1 MMKAMILEACGPIE
15 QRPLQFRDVPRP
27 RPGRGQVLLK
37 VGACGVC
44 RSNLHMIEGDWPGV
58 PTKFPII
65 PGHEVVGRIEE
76 LGEGVDWLP
85 VGARA
90 GVQPLFST
98 CGHCEFCLSGRD
110 QLCQSKEITG
120 ETIDGGFAEYMVA
133 DARHTHLVPD
143 SLSDVAAASLFC
155 PGITAF
161 GSVAK
166 AGLTPSKTAAVFGV
180 GGVGHVVLQMALL
193 HGGSVTAVARSAAH
207 QAVAEELGATHVID
221 ASRED
226 PGEVLART
234 GGVDAT
240 FVFAPSNELVRQAI
254 QATKPG
260 GIIITGVN
268 VDLGRFAFATE
279 KTVVGSLLGNRQ
291 QMREVLD
298 LAAAGKIH
306 VVHEQQPLE
315 AANETLARL
324 KRGEIRARAILVP

>member
-1 MMKAMILEACGPIE
+1 MKAAILEGYGPIE
-15 QRPLQFRDVPRP
+15 QSPLKLRDLPRP
-27 RPGRGQVLLK
+27 RPDRGQVLLK

-58 PTKFPII
+58 PKAFPIV

-76 LGEGVDWLP
+76 LGEGVEWPP

-98 CGHCEFCLSGRD
+98 CGRCEYCLNGRD
-110 QLCQSKEITG
+110 HLCQAKEITG
-120 ETIDGGFAEYMVA
+120 ETVDGGFAEFMVA
-133 DARHTHLVPD
+133 DARHVHLLPD
-143 SLSDVAAASLFC
+143 HVGDVEAASLFC
-155 PGITAF
+155 PGITAY
-161 GSVAK
+161 GAVSK
-166 AGLTPSKTAAVFGV
+166 AGLTPSRTAAVFGI

-193 HGGSVTAVARSAAH
+193 HGGSVTAVTRGPAH
-207 QAVAEELGATHVID
+207 LAVAEELGATHVID

-234 GGVDAT
+234 SGVDAS
-240 FVFAPSNELVRQAI
+240 FVFGPSNELVRQAI
-254 QATKPG
+254 HATKPG
-260 GIIITGVN
+260 GIVITGVN

-279 KTVVGSLLGNRQ
+279 KTIVGSLLGTRQ

-306 VVHEQQPLE
+306 VVHDRQPLE
-315 AANETLARL
+315 SVNETLAQL

>member
-1 MMKAMILEACGPIE
+1 MKAAILETCGPIE
-15 QRPLQFRDVPRP
+15 SSPLQIRDLPTP
-27 RPGRGQVLLK
+27 HPGRGQLLLK

-58 PTKFPII
+58 PSRFPII

-76 LGEGVDWLP
+76 LGEGVEGLP

-98 CGHCEFCLSGRD
+98 CGRCEFCLAGRD
-110 QLCQSKEITG
+110 HLCQSKEITG
-120 ETIDGGFAEYMVA
+120 ETVDGGFAEYMIA

-143 SLSDVAAASLFC
+143 SLDDVAAASLFC

-166 AGLTPSKTAAVFGV
+166 AALTPSKTAAVFGI
-180 GGVGHVVLQMALL
+180 GGVGHLVLQMALL
-193 HGGSVTAVARSAAH
+193 HGGPVTAVTRGAAH
-207 QAVAEELGATHVID
+207 LAVAEELGATGVID
-221 ASRED
+221 SSRQD
-226 PGEVLART
+226 AGEVLSRT
-234 GGVDAT
+234 GGVDAA
-240 FVFAPSNELVRQAI
+240 FVFGPSNELVRQAI
-254 QATKPG
+254 AATKPG
-260 GIIITGVN
+260 GIIVTGVN
-268 VDLGRFAFATE
+268 ADLGRFAFATE
-279 KTVVGSLLGNRQ
+279 KTVVGSLLGTRQ
-291 QMREVLD
+291 QMRQVID
-298 LAAAGKIH
+298 LAAAGRIH

>member
-1 MMKAMILEACGPIE
+1 MKAVILESYGPIE
-15 QRPLQFRDVPRP
+15 ERPLQLRDVPRP
-27 RPGRGQVLLK
+27 VPGRGQVLLK

-44 RSNLHMIEGDWPGV
+44 RSNLHMVEGDWPGV
-58 PTKFPII
+58 PSKFPII

-76 LGEGVDWLP
+76 LGDGVDWLP

-110 QLCQSKEITG
+110 HLCQTKEITG
-120 ETIDGGFAEYMVA
+120 ETVDGGFAEYMVA

-143 SLSDVAAASLFC
+143 SISDVAAASLFC

-166 AGLTPSKTAAVFGV
+166 ANLTPSKTAAVFGV
-180 GGVGHVVLQMALL
+180 GGVGHLVLQMALL
-193 HGGSVTAVARSAAH
+193 HGGSVTAVTRGAAH
-207 QAVAEELGATHVID
+207 QTVAAELGATRVID

-226 PGEVLART
+226 PGEVLAKQ
-234 GGVDAT
+234 GGVDAA
-240 FVFAPSNELVRQAI
+240 FVFGPSNELVRQAI

-260 GIIITGVN
+260 GIIVTGVN

-279 KTVVGSLLGNRQ
+279 RMVVGSLLGTRQ
-291 QMREVLD
+291 QMREVID

-324 KRGEIRARAILVP
+324 KRGEIRARAVLVP